1 MIKRNDLAAVFRIW
15 SNLIGLVAGLAIG
28 HTQMILGAPLWV
40 LILSVAVGLVAG
52 ETTFRR
58 TLRSNARNYPLA
70 YRLALFAGGASAGG
84 VSAFMSQTA
93 NLGVAS
99 GAVVVGLLALVLL
112 AVYLG
117 AWAGLGAIVGV
128 VLGTLYWVIPPHD
141 SFALADAN
149 GAYQLIM
156 TMACCAIAFGMIW
169 AQRKLNSASDES

>member
-1 MIKRNDLAAVFRIW
+1 MFKRDNLKSVFRIW

-40 LILSVAVGLVAG
+40 LILSVVVGLIAG
-52 ETTFRR
+52 ETACRR
-58 TLRSNARNYPLA
+58 AMQPDSKRHSLA
-70 YRLALFAGGASAGG
+70 YRLGFFAGGAAIGG

-99 GAVVVGLLALVLL
+99 GALIVGMLALVLL

-117 AWAGLGAIVGV
+117 SSAGLGAIFGV

-149 GAYQLIM
+149 GAIQFIM

-169 AQRKLNSASDES
+169 AQRKLNSSTLDP